1 MAIDFYRVFGG
12 TVFQRVIQ
20 LMDDGRFEDITDDVA
35 DNEIVIGQLSMF
47 ERSLFSYILHERNH
61 VDPLK
66 LVRNI
71 AIHGHPTSE
80 IIVLS
85 QLLWFMIR
93 ERLNKTLA
101 TVMGIRKGFVIV
113 EISPAPV
120 VTASVNKVEKTACGK
135 LLNSECV
142 NCAQF
147 EQCVD
152 PKQAHQA

>member
-20 LMDDGRFEDITDDVA
+20 LMDDGRFEDTTNDVA
-35 DNEIVIGQLSMF
+35 DNEKVIGQLSMF
-47 ERSLFSYILHERNH
+47 ERGLFSYILHERDH
-61 VDPLK
+61 IDPLK

-71 AIHGHPTSE
+71 AIHGHPTVE
-80 IIVLS
+80 IKVLS

-120 VTASVNKVEKTACGK
+120 SVHKVDKMACGK

-147 EQCVD
+147 DQCVD